1 MRNFYFNFHK
11 HIASTPKTLIY
22 EILFSIFFSAFF
34 IITKVSGKLIRKCA
48 LGTELVDWLLNLSA
62 IVHTRAQTAGMW
74 QALLEEGVL
83 SHGTNDII
91 KLIRLRL

>member
-1 MRNFYFNFHK
+1 MR
-11 HIASTPKTLIY
+11 
-22 EILFSIFFSAFF
+22 FFFLCYVFF
-34 IITKVSGKLIRKCA
+34 PIITKVSGKLIRKCA

-83 SHGTNDII
+83 SHGTEKTIFF
-91 KLIRLRL
+91 LICSSFC